1 MALAI
6 TKYLDAG
13 YPVLYVRTQEHNRA
27 VDEIIADLKHGGLAD
42 NIGIMVWKSTTGLY
56 DIGARNPKEESV
68 AESLLE
74 ALQWIAS
81 VRDGNQ
87 GPDPDKLYIVLNPKE
102 FLKNP
107 IVLQQL
113 KDAAY
118 AIRAVS
124 SYIVMVGC
132 GMDMPEEIE
141 DVVTVL
147 DLELPDKAQIKS
159 IFQSVITAYAD
170 ALEHKPDAAELETA
184 AENALGLSAF
194 KAENAISLSIV
205 SSKGIDI
212 PLIRKEKQLAV
223 KQTGVLE
230 YIHHTETMDTLG
242 GFDNLKEHVMKR
254 RRYFSNHK
262 AALEFGLKPPKGL
275 MLVGQPGT
283 GKSLSAKCVSAALDL
298 PLYKFDVGAVFKGV
312 VGGSEAAIRYAL
324 KLAEKVAPCVLLIDE
339 MEKLMAGLES
349 SGKSDSGVTSRVIG
363 TLISWMQET
372 SAPIYKLA
380 TCNTIRNLDAALFR
394 RGRWDAVFAV
404 DLPTAKERE
413 QIFAI
418 HLTKRGRDVTAFD
431 LPALAGV
438 TVDFVGAEI
447 ESVVDEAMYVAFDAG
462 RELQTDDLATVAKSV
477 VPISKTDAEGIADF
491 RRWMSNRA
499 MPVSKTADVGKPAG
513 KLRNLRVSG

>member
-1 MALAI
+1 MALSI

-13 YPVLYVRTQEHNRA
+13 YPVLYVRTPEHNRA
-27 VDEIIADLKHGGLAD
+27 VDEILADLKHGGLAD
-42 NIGIMVWKSTTGLY
+42 NIDIMVWKSTTGLY
-56 DIGARNPKEESV
+56 SIGARNPKEENV
-68 AESLLE
+68 AESLLD

-81 VRDGNQ
+81 GRDGID
-87 GPDPDKLYIVLNPKE
+87 GPAPDKLYIVLNPKE

-113 KDAAY
+113 KDTAY

-124 SYIVMVGC
+124 SYIIMVGC

-141 DVVTVL
+141 DVVTMIDL
-147 DLELPDKAQIKS
+147 DLPDKEQIKS
-159 IFQSVITAYAD
+159 IFKSVITAYAD
-170 ALEHKPDAAELETA
+170 ALDKKPDDAEVETA

-230 YIHHTETMDTLG
+230 YIHHTETMDSLG
-242 GFDNLKEHVMKR
+242 GFDVLKEHVMKR

-262 AALEFGLKPPKGL
+262 AALDFGLKPPKGL
-275 MLVGQPGT
+275 MLVGIAGT
-283 GKSLSAKCVSAALDL
+283 GKSLAAKAVSAALDL
-298 PLYKFDVGAVFKGV
+298 PLYKFDVGAVYKGV
-312 VGGSEAAIRYAL
+312 VGGSEQAIRNAL

-372 SAPIYKLA
+372 RAPIYKLA

-418 HLTKRGRDVTAFD
+418 HLTKRGRNASSFD
-431 LPALAGV
+431 LSALAGV

-447 ESVVDEAMYVAFDAG
+447 ESVVDEAMYVAFDAE
-462 RELQTDDLATVAKSV
+462 RDLTTDDLVSVAKTV

-491 RRWMSNRA
+491 RRWMANRA
-499 MPVSKTADVGKPAG
+499 MPVSRVEEAKPKG
-513 KLRNLRVSG
+513 KLRNLRVNS